1 MRVEALKSVEDEE
14 WLSLRQQLW
23 PDASKDEHL
32 AEMAEFLK
40 DPARFAQFVA
50 RGEDDR
56 ALGFVE
62 ASVRRDYV
70 NGTETT
76 PVAFLEGI
84 FVRRAVRRQ
93 GVARAL
99 IAAVADWAKVQGC
112 SELASDAEIRNRVSH
127 RVHKGL
133 GFQETERVVCF
144 NRRLT

>member
-1 MRVEALKSVEDEE
+1 MRVEPLRSVDDEG

-23 PDASKDEHL
+23 PDASRDGHL
-32 AEMAEFLK
+32 AEMAEFLE

-62 ASVRRDYV
+62 ASIRADYV

-84 FVRRAVRRQ
+84 FVRQSARRQ

-99 IAAVADWAKVQGC
+99 IAAVADWAKLQGC
-112 SELASDAEIRNRVSH
+112 SELASDAAIRNRVSH
-127 RVHKGL
+127 RVHRRL
-133 GFQETERVVCF
+133 GFQETERVVYF